1 MKKYIPIFISPN
13 SLIKYSLANIRS
25 IHHRSVRNFS
35 SQKKKKKKRRREEN
49 ENQCPFVRVRVVE
62 GEAARGAVRSKAK
75 WKIGAGGWKAGEGGQ
90 AREGALAGWRRAEES
105 FPVMR
110 LLSKPISSWRAE
122 RPVPLASQKSTLD
135 NASRY
140 GWSNLLL
147 SRTAAR
153 GEKKK
158 AGGKGWGGRQWQ
170 GQDGG
175 SRTYS
180 RHTTSS
186 CFIHRFE
193 TNSKRVLFVACF
205 LFVTDNVVVLLLSE
219 LSGLYLPV
227 QGCV

>member
-1 MKKYIPIFISPN
+1 M
-13 SLIKYSLANIRS
+13 SLRS
-25 IHHRSVRNFS
+25 GTRC
-35 SQKKKKKKRRREEN
+35 RRRG
-49 ENQCPFVRVRVVE
+49 VGRRV
-62 GEAARGAVRSKAK
+62 VRSKAK
-75 WKIGAGGWKAGEGGQ
+75 WKIGAGVESGGQ
-90 AREGALAGWRRAEES
+90 AKKGALAGWRRAEES

-153 GEKKK
+153 GEKK
-158 AGGKGWGGRQWQ
+158 AGGKGGGGAEWQ

-227 QGCV
+227 QGCMEDTFVNTFVKSLFSSLILFFFLSFLFFFSFRSSFSLIFFK

>member
-35 SQKKKKKKRRREEN
+35 SQKKKKKKEEEKKMEISVPSFAYALSRERRVGRFDRKRN
-49 ENQCPFVRVRVVE
+49 EKL
-62 GEAARGAVRSKAK
+62 AR
-75 WKIGAGGWKAGEGGQ
+75 GGWKAGEGGQ

-140 GWSNLLL
+140 G
-147 SRTAAR
+147 
-153 GEKKK
+153 
-158 AGGKGWGGRQWQ
+158 
-170 GQDGG
+170 
-175 SRTYS
+175 
-180 RHTTSS
+180 
-186 CFIHRFE
+186 
-193 TNSKRVLFVACF
+193 
-205 LFVTDNVVVLLLSE
+205 
-219 LSGLYLPV
+219 
-227 QGCV
+227 